1 MIGQIKNWFG
11 KTVNAKPR
19 KCDYNS
25 VEECPY
31 NSTSQCKFDKSSCH
45 LANSQKK
52 RQKYY
57 NSSLRIIIF
66 ALSGLVVY
74 ILVSIASIDESYAF
88 KYSKYIYSI
97 ISGIAISV
105 MTGSILAIMIDIP
118 SRLKEYE
125 LSFVKALSSNN
136 YLKSLDESHLTR
148 LRNDITEQLH
158 KTKAPSMAKG
168 LIEIDQRVCEL
179 LRQPYYSRYRHTVV
193 CSIIGESDYIQKEHT
208 IEYKLINPYSV
219 NQTAVEFIKFTNLI
233 LVKDG
238 QPEAEAI
245 TNLSINCSIDNKPE
259 IDLSSRI
266 KFEYQ
271 DITEEFYNKKIT
283 ISDRDGTDSPGRGL
297 RVEFDDNIKVRMKY
311 KIEVHKTDPCF
322 TKRLQHPAKNFR
334 LDYTCNDSSIELFG
348 QIFGTE
354 IKQSDISI
362 KYPSNSISLETFD
375 WLLPD
380 NGAIVIMLKKDK

>member
-1 MIGQIKNWFG
+1 MIERIKNIFS
-11 KTVNAKPR
+11 KAENAKPR

-31 NSTSQCKFDKSSCH
+31 SSTAQCKFDKTSCH

-52 RQKYY
+52 QPKDY

-66 ALSGLVVY
+66 ALGALVVY
-74 ILVSIASIDESYAF
+74 ILISIASISYTF
-88 KYSKYIYSI
+88 EYSTYVYPVV
-97 ISGIAISV
+97 SGIAISV

-136 YLKSLDESHLTR
+136 YLKSLDESRLTT

-193 CSIIGESDYIQKEHT
+193 CTMAKDPDYIQKEHT

-219 NQTAVEFIKFTNLI
+219 NQPAVEFIKFTNLI
-233 LVKDG
+233 LVREG
-238 QPEAEAI
+238 RTAEAI
-245 TNLSINCSIDNKPE
+245 TDLSIYCSIDNKPE
-259 IDLSSRI
+259 IDLSGRI
-266 KFEYQ
+266 KFESQ

-283 ISDRDGTDSPGRGL
+283 ISDKENTDNPRKGL

-311 KIEVHKTDPCF
+311 KIDVHKTDPCF

-334 LDYTCNDSSIELFG
+334 LDYTCNDDSIELFG

-380 NGAIVIMLKKDK
+380 NGAIVIMLKK